1 MHATD
6 DKEEPEQSSISESSL
21 DMGDWQPVKD
31 VLETIDENELN
42 GAEERLYNLCV
53 TMSSQ
58 VGIDVKITAVR
69 DAARAIAAAK
79 LTNWNVVNKM
89 DKLQKLRALGYSE
102 DEAKLMVEEQ
112 RGRRRNPSQPTG
124 TSTKTKK

>member
-1 MHATD
+1 MQTAE
-6 DKEEPEQSSISESSL
+6 DKEDPDISSISDASNT
-21 DMGDWQPVKD
+21 MGDWTPVTD
-31 VLETIDENELN
+31 VLETIDENDLN
-42 GAEERLYNLCV
+42 GAEERLYNLCKIL
-53 TMSSQ
+53 SQ
-58 VGIDVKITAVR
+58 NVGIDVKITAVR

-89 DKLQKLRALGYSE
+89 DKIQKLRALGYSE
-102 DEAKLMVEEQ
+102 EEAKLMVEEQ